1 MSWYISSKIGKRVE
15 RPPSFTLLQA
25 VKSSQTHN
33 EDVHIA
39 PISSS
44 AFCRILATAKR
55 SFPVPAPSSFFE
67 KKKIKAYGTLLHAEE
82 LRNSGSKDFG
92 NAR

>member
-1 MSWYISSKIGKRVE
+1 MSWYISSKIGKWVE
-15 RPPSFTLLQA
+15 RPPRFTLLQA
-25 VKSSQTHN
+25 MKSSQTHN

-55 SFPVPAPSSFFE
+55 YLPRRRVQIGESLDKYCLWNSLGYKVQ
-67 KKKIKAYGTLLHAEE
+67 GTRYTLE
-82 LRNSGSKDFG
+82 LQ
-92 NAR
+92 